1 MTQGVEHYLSSGELP
16 TDPAVLAELY
26 QEMVSSESTTN
37 TVEAEESAG
46 ATTGAVGDKA
56 VGKVAIEKE
65 PDGILTKDGKHVI
78 PYDVLKNDRLRH
90 QEEKSSLIAEIES
103 LKQSNTPVDLS
114 ALGLLTEEQLAEQKE
129 YFPESYDALVTQQNN
144 LIALHSQVE
153 QDKQVEQQRLAERQ
167 RTEQL
172 NIQELIDSNPVLSH
186 WQQNDPEAWAY
197 AVQQDNLLSGNPKFA
212 AMSMADR
219 FNKAAEL
226 ALQVYESP
234 VKSAKSTKVE
244 PAKVTHKPVI
254 NSLSDI
260 TSGVDNVS
268 TQERSMLEDMSPQAL
283 DKLFRGKTSE
293 QINAL
298 IANMQF

>member
-1 MTQGVEHYLSSGELP
+1 M
-16 TDPAVLAELY
+16 
-26 QEMVSSESTTN
+26 
-37 TVEAEESAG
+37 
-46 ATTGAVGDKA
+46 
-56 VGKVAIEKE
+56 
-65 PDGILTKDGKHVI
+65 
-78 PYDVLKNDRLRH
+78 
-90 QEEKSSLIAEIES
+90 
-103 LKQSNTPVDLS
+103 
-114 ALGLLTEEQLAEQKE
+114 
-129 YFPESYDALVTQQNN
+129 
-144 LIALHSQVE
+144 HSQVE
-153 QDKQVEQQRLAERQ
+153 QAKQVEQQRLAERQ

-234 VKSAKSTKVE
+234 VKSAKSTKVT
-244 PAKVTHKPVI
+244 PKPVI

-268 TQERSMLEDMSPQAL
+268 TQERSVLEDMSPQAL